1 MLGESWVRVSVDV
14 CAARPACDDFPAAE
28 GEGIGP
34 ESKTGPDRRNDPP
47 ENVGRNIMARNH
59 LKTVLSLAAALLFF
73 SALAMAE
80 KAQTIDVYT
89 DAVLPDGQE
98 LKAGKY
104 KVVVGDA
111 EKEVQFLQGKNV
123 VAKHSCQA
131 VERNERNRYNEV
143 RYTETSDKKEKLT
156 EIRLAG
162 KSYVLNLDVQQGM

>member
-1 MLGESWVRVSVDV
+1 
-14 CAARPACDDFPAAE
+14 
-28 GEGIGP
+28 
-34 ESKTGPDRRNDPP
+34 
-47 ENVGRNIMARNH
+47 MARNY

-89 DAVLPDGQE
+89 DAVLPDGQV

-104 KVVVGDA
+104 KVVVGEA
-111 EKEVQFLQGKNV
+111 EKEVEFLQGKTV

-131 VERNERNRYNEV
+131 VERHEKNRYNEV
-143 RYTETSDKKEKLT
+143 RYSKTPDKKEKLT

-162 KSYVLNLDVQQGM
+162 RSYVLNLDVQQGM